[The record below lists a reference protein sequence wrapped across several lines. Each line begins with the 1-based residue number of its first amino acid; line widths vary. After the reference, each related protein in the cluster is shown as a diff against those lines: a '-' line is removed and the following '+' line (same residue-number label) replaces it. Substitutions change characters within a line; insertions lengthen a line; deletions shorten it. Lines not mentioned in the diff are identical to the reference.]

1 MPFSHF
7 PPSAMTMRRSRASR
21 LALMSAV
28 AALALGAVGGAP
40 LSRAHAETAAISS
53 TTANPNAPSS
63 FADVVDHVKPAV
75 VAIKVKGVAGEE
87 DHEQIAGAPGLPNMS
102 PDDPMFRFFKR
113 FGEQQQGGHGHKHTT
128 MSQGSGFIISPDGY
142 VVTNNHV
149 VDHASDVEV
158 TLDSGKT
165 LPAKVIGVDKRTDLA
180 LLKISDSEK
189 LPYVDWS
196 NSNPRIGDWVI
207 AVGNPFGLGGSVTAG
222 IVSARGRDIGAGP
235 YDDFLQID
243 APVNRGN
250 SGGPA
255 FDAHG
260 NVIGVNTAIYSPSGG
275 SVGIGFAIPAEVA
288 KDVVAALKEKGAVA
302 RGWIGVKIQNV
313 TPEIADS
320 MGLKSTKGAL
330 VSQPQHGAPAET
342 AGLKAGDVITAVN
355 GETIEGPRELARRI
369 AALGPK
375 KTIDLTYLRNGVE
388 KSAKLTLGVLP
399 EEKEAR
405 ADADNAGGGS
415 AVAGLGVEVAPAAQV
430 PGAGGAGL
438 VVTDV
443 DPDSAAAQKG
453 VRPGDVIVEAAGRA
467 INSQSDL
474 SSALDAARE
483 EGRKSVLLR
492 LKSADGMKFV
502 AVPTKAG

>member
-1 MPFSHF
+1 MPVSHL
-7 PPSAMTMRRSRASR
+7 PPSAMILRRSRASR
-21 LALMSAV
+21 LALMAAV
-28 AALALGAVGGAP
+28 GALALGVAGGATF
-40 LSRAHAETAAISS
+40 SQAHAESAVTTTTAA
-53 TTANPNAPSS
+53 AVNAPAS
-63 FADVVDHVKPAV
+63 FADVVDKVKPAV
-75 VAIKVKGVAGEE
+75 VAIKVKGVAG
-87 DHEQIAGAPGLPNMS
+87 DDDQEQTAGIPGLPDMT

-113 FGEQQQGGHGHKHTT
+113 FGEQQQSGHGHNHMT
-128 MSQGSGFIISPDGY
+128 MSQGSGFIISADGY

-180 LLKISDSEK
+180 LLKINDGEK
-189 LPYVDWS
+189 LPFVDWS
-196 NSNPRIGDWVI
+196 NGNPRIGDWVI

-275 SVGIGFAIPAEVA
+275 SVGIGFAIPSEVA
-288 KDVVAALKEKGAVA
+288 KDVVASLKEKGAVA

-330 VSQPQHGAPAET
+330 ISQPQTGAPAEA
-342 AGLKAGDVITAVN
+342 AGLKAGAVITAVN
-355 GETIEGPRELARRI
+355 GETVDGPRDLARRI
-369 AALGPK
+369 ATLGPK
-375 KTIDLTYLRNGVE
+375 KTVDLTYLRNGAE
-388 KSAKLTLGVLP
+388 KNAKLTLGVLP

-405 ADADNAGGGS
+405 ADNESVGGGS
-415 AVAGLGVEVAPAAQV
+415 SVAGLGVEVAPAAQV
-430 PGAGGAGL
+430 RGVGGAGL
-438 VVTDV
+438 VVTDI

-453 VRPGDVIVEAAGRA
+453 VRRGDVIVEAAGRP

-474 SSALDAARE
+474 SSAIDAARQ